1 MTRKLVDCFTFYNE
15 LELLELRCEELYGIV
30 NRHYLVESPST
41 FSGKDKPLYFQ
52 ENASQF
58 EKYPIIPLVVEL
70 PYQGQLRDDQPWRND
85 HSSRKLGFDR
95 VAELL
100 GNEDVVLIS
109 DVDEI
114 PRPSKFKELDLDQPA
129 IFAQE
134 WYLYWLNCK
143 TAWQQYGTT
152 RVPFSSAKTDFYAA
166 AMYRWAPKQNIIR
179 DGGWH
184 FSYFGGLGA
193 IKEKISGVPDV
204 SLRNTG
210 ENIEE
215 AMLAGKGLEQFQ
227 GPVGFCEVDN
237 TYPEVI
243 TKNLSNYQH
252 LMHPD
257 YRNTEEKR
265 KFYESIEQRR
275 QRRLLIPREIEPQR
289 HKARMGEDP
298 VYQKEY
304 GS

>member
-1 MTRKLVDCFTFYNE
+1 MGLIDCFTFYNNFDV
-15 LELLELRCEELYGIV
+15 LKIRLEELAPYV
-30 NRHYLVESPST
+30 DHFVLVECTHT
-41 FSGKDKPLYFQ
+41 FSGLPKPLYFK
-52 ENASQF
+52 ENPITGYKINHVVTEPIYAYEVNEELSLRNVEQQVRGYEKGTEDLDASDILF
-58 EKYPIIPLVVEL
+58 L
-70 PYQGQLRDDQPWRND
+70 
-85 HSSRKLGFDR
+85 
-95 VAELL
+95 
-100 GNEDVVLIS
+100 S

-114 PRPSKFKELDLDQPA
+114 PRPSRLKELDLDQPA

-184 FSYFGGLGA
+184 FSYFGGLGV
-193 IKEKISGVPDV
+193 IKEKISGVPDII
-204 SLRNTG
+204 LRNAG
-210 ENIEE
+210 EDIET
-215 AMLAGKGLEQFQ
+215 AMLTGKGLNNSQ
-227 GPVGFCEVDN
+227 GGYGPIGFCEVDD
-237 TYPEVI
+237 TFPEVI
-243 TKNLSNYQH
+243 TKNLAKYQH

-257 YRNTEEKR
+257 YRDVEEKR

-275 QRRLLIPREIEPQR
+275 QRRLLIPREIETQR
-289 HKARMGEDP
+289 HKARMSEDP